1 MMLSMNKF
9 GSISIVR
16 KGLIAAAIFSMLS
29 STLALSE
36 SMSASETIR
45 LSAAQVEDK
54 VIAWRRDIHQHPEL
68 SNREVR
74 TAALVAGH
82 LKALGFDEVRTQVGH
97 TGVIGIL
104 KGGLPGPTVALRADM
119 DALPVKE
126 MVDLPF
132 ASKVRTTYRGREVY
146 VMHACGHDA
155 HTAILM
161 GVAQVLAGMRAQ
173 IPGTVRFIF
182 QPAEEGPPEGEEG
195 GAPLLIKEGV
205 LAGPDAPGAIFGLH
219 VAPAP
224 AGTVSANSG
233 GIMAAAD
240 NFSITIK
247 GRQTHGAMPW
257 MGVDPI
263 TIASQVILALQTIP
277 SRQLDITR
285 SAAVISVG
293 AINGGVRGNIIPSE
307 VTLIGTIRTFDKQ
320 VQKNLHDKMRSMV
333 QGIAESYGAT
343 AEVDINMVMPVTYN
357 DPTLTRAMTP
367 VLKNQFG
374 DGWVEGGFTMG
385 AEDFAFYQE
394 KIPGMF
400 VSLGV
405 LPEGTPLDKAAPNH
419 SPFFQVNEAELVK
432 GVEMLSILALAYLE
446 QAAD

>member
-1 MMLSMNKF
+1 MRILCAT
-9 GSISIVR
+9 VR
-16 KGLIAAAIFSMLS
+16 VATALFSTILF
-29 STLALSE
+29 STVALSE
-36 SMSASETIR
+36 STLSSETIR
-45 LSAAQVEDK
+45 SSAARVEDK
-54 VIAWRRDIHQHPEL
+54 VIAWRRDIHEHPEL

-74 TAALVAGH
+74 TAALVAEH
-82 LKALGFDEVRTQVGH
+82 LRALGFDEVRTEVGH

-104 KGGLPGPTVALRADM
+104 KGGLPGPAVALRADM
-119 DALPVKE
+119 DALPVRE

-132 ASKVRTTYRGREVY
+132 ASRVRTTYGGREVS

-161 GVAQVLAGMRAQ
+161 GTAEVLAGMRAQ

-195 GAPLLIKEGV
+195 GASLLIKEGA

-224 AGTVSANSG
+224 AGVVSGRSG
-233 GIMAAAD
+233 SIMAASD
-240 NFSITIK
+240 SFFIKIT
-247 GRQTHGAMPW
+247 GSQTHGAMPW

-263 TIASQVILALQTIP
+263 TIASQVVLALQTIP

-293 AINGGVRGNIIPSE
+293 AINGGVRGNIIPNE

-320 VQKNLHDKMRSMV
+320 VQKNLHERMRRV
-333 QGIAESYGAT
+333 VKGIAESSGAT
-343 AEVDINMVMPVTYN
+343 AEVEIDMLMPVTHN
-357 DPTLTRAMTP
+357 DPELTRAMTP
-367 VLKNQFG
+367 VLRNYFG
-374 DGWVEGGFTMG
+374 DAWVEGGFTMG

-432 GVEMLSILALAYLE
+432 GVEMMTLLALSYL
-446 QAAD
+446 QQTAD

>member
-1 MMLSMNKF
+1 MLFLATLFSVLF
-9 GSISIVR
+9 S
-16 KGLIAAAIFSMLS
+16 AAALS
-29 STLALSE
+29 QSSLSLE
-36 SMSASETIR
+36 SLR
-45 LSAAQVEDK
+45 LSAARVEDK
-54 VIAWRRDIHQHPEL
+54 VIAWRRDIHEHPEL

-74 TAALVAGH
+74 TAALVAKH
-82 LKALGFDEVRTQVGH
+82 LRTLGFDEVRTQVGH

-104 KGGLPGPTVALRADM
+104 KGGLPGPAVALRADM

-132 ASKVRTTYRGREVY
+132 ASRVRTTYRGQEVN

-161 GVAQVLAGMRAQ
+161 GAAEVLTGMKAQ

-182 QPAEEGPPEGEEG
+182 QPAEEGAPEGEEG
-195 GAPLLIKEGV
+195 GARLLIKEGV
-205 LAGPDAPGAIFGLH
+205 LADPDAPGAIFGLH

-240 NFSITIK
+240 NFTIRIK
-247 GRQTHGAMPW
+247 GHQTHGGMPW

-263 TIASQVILALQTIP
+263 TIASQVVSALQTIP

-293 AINGGVRGNIIPSE
+293 AINGGVRGNIIPAE
-307 VTLIGTIRTFDKQ
+307 VTLLGTIRTFDKQ
-320 VQKNLHDKMRSMV
+320 VQNKLHEKMRLMV
-333 QGIAESYGAT
+333 KGIAEASGAT
-343 AEVDINMVMPVTYN
+343 AEVDIEMVMPVTYN
-357 DPTLTRAMTP
+357 DPKLTRAMTP
-367 VLKNQFG
+367 VLRNLFG
-374 DGWVEGGFTMG
+374 DAFVEGGFVMG
-385 AEDFAFYQE
+385 SEDFAFYQE
-394 KIPGMF
+394 VIPGMF

-405 LPEGTPLDKAAPNH
+405 LPEGVPLEKAAPNH
-419 SPFFQVNEAELVK
+419 SPFFQVNEAVLVR
-432 GVEMLSILALAYLE
+432 GVEMMSILAISYLE
-446 QAAD
+446 QRAE